1 MCVLPDTYK
10 QVAENLG
17 SRRPWTAL
25 AFNAVKIDKIVML
38 AVLYDCES
46 WSLT

>member
-1 MCVLPDTYK
+1 MYK
-10 QVAENLG
+10 QVAENPG

-25 AFNAVKIDKIVML
+25 ASSAIKIDKIVKL
-38 AVLYDCES
+38 AVLYDSAS